1 MLQRSPPPDVLA
13 QWRGIEAGDK
23 RVTIAQEIAA
33 ETAQDGVGP
42 EDAARAQIYRLLAGL
57 LGTAPGAQALHAI
70 SSLHGDQ
77 TPLGMAVSRLA
88 GEASGAVEEQLST
101 EYQQLFIG
109 LGRGELVP
117 YASYYLTGFLHEK
130 PLARLREVMDR
141 LGVARNDGVV
151 EPEDHIASVLELMAG
166 LVDGSL
172 APGLDEA
179 EHLRFFE
186 AHVGAWAPYF
196 FRDLAAS
203 RTSLFYAAVGVVGSE
218 FMTVEQ
224 RAFEIM

>member
-1 MLQRSPPPDVLA
+1 MS
-13 QWRGIEAGDK
+13 
-23 RVTIAQEIAA
+23 IAQKNAA
-33 ETAQDGVGP
+33 ENAQDGIAP
-42 EDAARAQIYRLLAGL
+42 EDAARAQFYRLLASL
-57 LGTAPGAQALHAI
+57 LGAAPGTEALHAVA
-70 SSLHGDQ
+70 SLRGDH
-77 TPLGMAVSRLA
+77 TPLGRAVSNLA
-88 GEASGAVEEQLST
+88 GEASGARGEQLSS

-172 APGLDEA
+172 APGVDEA
-179 EHLRFFE
+179 EQLRFYE
-186 AHVGAWAPYF
+186 AHVGSWVPYF

-203 RTSLFYAAVGVVGSE
+203 RSSQFYAAVGAVGVE
-218 FMTVEQ
+218 FTAVEQ
-224 RAFEIM
+224 RAFEMV